1 MREKTNAI
9 IHNRIGEHKKPR
21 AVRLKIEAIDIFE
34 GVTRSLFKNINS
46 GKMIKDV
53 IHKEVPEEKLD
64 WALMV
69 YENWMES
76 QDLPVEEE

>member
-1 MREKTNAI
+1 
-9 IHNRIGEHKKPR
+9 
-21 AVRLKIEAIDIFE
+21 
-34 GVTRSLFKNINS
+34 LFKNINS

-76 QDLPVEEE
+76 QDLPVEEK